1 MSKIFTI
8 AAVISLLGLAA
19 IGCHGFAA
27 VEHLEASPNTVSLQ
41 ANTTQQLVINLV
53 ASLNETDITAR
64 CTFQS
69 SDESIATVSSGGLVT
84 GVKPGST
91 KITAT
96 YVKPASRGGSNITRT
111 VDVPV
116 EVK

>member
-1 MSKIFTI
+1 MGS
-8 AAVISLLGLAA
+8 AA
-19 IGCHGFAA
+19 I
-27 VEHLEASPNTVSLQ
+27 EHLEASPNKVSL
-41 ANTTQQLVINLV
+41 AVNTTQQLAIALV
-53 ASLNETDITAR
+53 ASMNETDVTAR
-64 CTFQS
+64 CTYQS
-69 SDESIATVSSGGLVT
+69 NDESIATVSTDGLVT

-96 YVKPASRGGSNITRT
+96 YAKPASSGGANIVRT